1 MIHLLKWIL
10 LKIINLVMPSVVSYI
25 INYYNILCGFQYI
38 TKHLLLY
45 YYIMNYYIHNY
56 QNRFLVLLH
65 RRPFR

>member
-45 YYIMNYYIHNY
+45 YYIIILLYYE
-56 QNRFLVLLH
+56 LLH
-65 RRPFR
+65 S